1 MDRGSLMAR
10 EREEVGR
17 SGRSGCCSNWSEM
30 VKGFGPKAFGL
41 AEGNE
46 NYFPI
51 LMQGKWNS
59 N

>member
-1 MDRGSLMAR
+1 
-10 EREEVGR
+10 
-17 SGRSGCCSNWSEM
+17 M